1 MNPTRRKFLAQSAAA
16 SGIVWAAPVL
26 STITSPAGA
35 ASLAVAIV
43 TEGAIVMIPPPPL
56 VPAVPPSNTVI
67 YGWPEEC
74 LTLPSN
80 LAVDSDGRDGLY
92 KGNSPVG
99 PYTIATGTFVC
110 SYFFR
115 FDSASGGNS
124 TAEGTVRVPAGSLA
138 GLAFHTSTLTST
150 GVVLGASGTTYG
162 AYDGLTPNDQV
173 IVTTTGGETVIQ
185 IRMMANAR
193 QNDIDGI
200 RVILSP

>member
-74 LTLPSN
+74 LTLPTH
-80 LAVDSDGRDGLY
+80 LVVDADGRNGTH

-99 PYTIATGTFVC
+99 LYNIPGGTFVC

-115 FDSASGGNS
+115 FDSASGGSS
-124 TAEGTVRVPAGSLA
+124 TAEGTIRVPAGSLA
-138 GLAFHTSTLTST
+138 GLAFHASTLTST
-150 GVVLGASGTTYG
+150 GAVLGASGTIYG
-162 AYDGLTPNDQV
+162 TYDGFAPNDQV
-173 IVTTTGGETVIQ
+173 TVTTTGGETVIH
-185 IRMMANAR
+185 IRMMANAK
-193 QNDIDGI
+193 QDDIDGI